1 MYIDYTQCTVDIDL
15 LNACAMH
22 ECLDI
27 LSGIILLKA
36 CESGKQACSIAN
48 IQTSRSWHLSCSQ
61 LGLATTMGIKWKE
74 MSCRK
79 IQTAHLFPISDSAVS
94 VPILV

>member
-27 LSGIILLKA
+27 PSGIILLKA
-36 CESGKQACSIAN
+36 CESGKQAYSIAN

-61 LGLATTMGIKWKE
+61 LG
-74 MSCRK
+74 
-79 IQTAHLFPISDSAVS
+79 HLFPISDSAVS